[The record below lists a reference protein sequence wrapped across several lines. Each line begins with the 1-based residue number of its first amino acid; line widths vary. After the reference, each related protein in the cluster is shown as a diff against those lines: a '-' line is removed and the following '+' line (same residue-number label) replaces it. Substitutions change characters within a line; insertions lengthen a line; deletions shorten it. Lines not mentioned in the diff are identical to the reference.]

1 MISLS
6 LACKLNLSDWNELTL
21 GQIADVILESGKLLG
36 GTSDNK
42 KENNK
47 PAIKR
52 ATQDDWDRFGS

>member
-6 LACKLNLSDWNELTL
+6 LACKLNLTDWNELTL

-47 PAIKR
+47 TVIKR
-52 ATQDDWDRFGS
+52 ATQDDWDRF

>member
-6 LACKLNLSDWNELTL
+6 LACKLNLADWNELTL

-47 PAIKR
+47 TVIKR

>member
-6 LACKLNLSDWNELTL
+6 LACKLNLADWNELTL

-47 PAIKR
+47 TVIKR
-52 ATQDDWDRFGS
+52 ATQDDWDRFGG